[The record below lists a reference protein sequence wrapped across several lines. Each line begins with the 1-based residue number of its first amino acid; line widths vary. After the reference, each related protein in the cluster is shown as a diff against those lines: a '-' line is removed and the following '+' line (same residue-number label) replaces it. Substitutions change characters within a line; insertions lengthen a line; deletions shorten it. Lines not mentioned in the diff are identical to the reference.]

1 MYFPAGSTREE
12 DGGAEVEFCWLSNT
26 AVTSR
31 GVTSEERTRHRL
43 KPKGKSKQMFFTLG
57 GAYSELQVSGQTLSS

>member
-1 MYFPAGSTREE
+1 MYFLAGSTREE

-31 GVTSEERTRHRL
+31 GVTSEERTHRL
-43 KPKGKSKQMFFTLG
+43 KPKGKTKQMFFTLG
-57 GAYSELQVSGQTLSS
+57 GYSELRVSGQTLSS